1 MSMLPTISPAPT
13 TRLFPLSDSG
23 NAELF
28 AARYGKC
35 VRFDHKRG
43 RWLLWENGHWSEDKT
58 GRVRQLMKLAARQR
72 QITAFEML
80 KDPDDEGGN
89 KLRNRHVMF
98 ALRSEDRHRI
108 DAALELAKTEP
119 AIADDGEAWDA
130 DPMLLGAA
138 NGVVDL
144 RIGKLRREL
153 PEDRIT
159 KHSPVTYDPNAK
171 CPRFLQFIDEICCGN
186 LDLALFIQ
194 KLAGHSLT
202 GKVNEQC
209 LPCCYGHGANGKSTL
224 FEVLTHILGLG
235 QYAANLPFSAL
246 ELQNR
251 NLNDLVA
258 LDGARFV
265 TAIETREGVR
275 LNEQRIKAL
284 TGGDPVTAKLL
295 YHNPYTFLPTH
306 KLWLS
311 FNHPPTIVDDSAGM
325 WRRIRL
331 IPFNREFKDESADK
345 NLLEKLKFED
355 SGILVWLVQGCLQWQ
370 AEGLGVPPDVAKAT
384 ASYQV
389 ENDHLGQFIEGCCV
403 VDPEASIPSAELWQ
417 RYEQWTD
424 ENDEVTLS
432 PRMFGVRM
440 EKKGLKKRQ
449 EGPKR
454 TRVWVGLRLSEE
466 GEQVNRSEQDF

>member
-1 MSMLPTISPAPT
+1 MSTPSTIAGAT
-13 TRLFPLSDSG
+13 MRLFPLSDSG

-43 RWLLWENGHWSEDKT
+43 RWLLWEHGRWSEDKT
-58 GRVRQLMKLAARQR
+58 GRVRQLMKQAARQR
-72 QITAFEML
+72 HTIAFEML
-80 KDPDDEGGN
+80 KDPDAEGEN
-89 KLRNRHVMF
+89 KFRNRHVMF
-98 ALRSEDRHRI
+98 ALRSEDRNRI

-119 AIADDGEAWDA
+119 SITDSGEGWDDS
-130 DPMLLGAA
+130 PMLLGVA

-144 RIGKLRREL
+144 CTGKLRPEL
-153 PEDRIT
+153 TEDRIT
-159 KHSPVTYDPNAK
+159 KHSPVAYDPDAK
-171 CPRFLQFIDEICCGN
+171 CPRFLRFIDEICCGN
-186 LDLALFIQ
+186 VDLVRFIQ
-194 KLAGHSLT
+194 KLAGHTLT

-224 FEVLTHILGLG
+224 LEVFTHILGLG

-251 NLNDLVA
+251 NSNDLVM

-311 FNHPPTIVDDSAGM
+311 FNHPPTIADDSAGM

-331 IPFNREFKDESADK
+331 IPFNREFMGDAADK
-345 NLLEKLKFED
+345 NLLETLGGED
-355 SGILVWLVQGCLQWQ
+355 SGILGWMVQGGLLWQ
-370 AEGLGVPPDVAKAT
+370 AEGLGVPPAVAKAT
-384 ASYQV
+384 AAYQI
-389 ENDHLGQFIEGCCV
+389 ESDHLGQFIDDYCTL
-403 VDPEASIPSAELWQ
+403 DPEASVPSAELRQ
-417 RYEQWTD
+417 RYEEWVD
-424 ENDEVTLS
+424 ENDEVALS
-432 PRMFGVRM
+432 ARIFGVRM
-440 EKKGLKKRQ
+440 DKKGFKRRQ
-449 EGPKR
+449 EGPQR
-454 TRVWVGLRLSEE
+454 TRVWVGLRLAEGRT
-466 GEQVNRSEQDF
+466 GEQM